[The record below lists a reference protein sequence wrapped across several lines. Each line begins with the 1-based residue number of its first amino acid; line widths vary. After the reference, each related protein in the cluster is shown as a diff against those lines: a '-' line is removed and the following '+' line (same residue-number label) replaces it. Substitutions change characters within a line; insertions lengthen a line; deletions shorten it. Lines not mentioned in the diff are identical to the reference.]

1 MIIDN
6 HYDDLWRIDYENG
19 VMKNQW
25 NW

>member
-1 MIIDN
+1 MIINN